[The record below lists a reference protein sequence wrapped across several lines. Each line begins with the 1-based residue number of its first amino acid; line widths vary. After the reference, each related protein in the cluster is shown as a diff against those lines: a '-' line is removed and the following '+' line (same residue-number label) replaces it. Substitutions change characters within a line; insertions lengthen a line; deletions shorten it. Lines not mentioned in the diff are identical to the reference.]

1 MSSKVTVEIKVNVIL
16 TIDEGVEVN
25 DIIDE
30 LEYDFTDTTTQATVE
45 DTEIT
50 DYEVID
56 SK

>member
-1 MSSKVTVEIKVNVIL
+1 MRKVTVKIEVEMSML
-16 TIDEGVEVN
+16 IDNGVEVSE
-25 DIIDE
+25 IIDE

-45 DTEIT
+45 DTQIT